1 MTQTNSQLPVLTED
15 IAKMQLN
22 IDLTKSGIA
31 IQKLA
36 DMESA
41 LVYNEDEGNIS
52 QIQTYIG
59 TAKKAKKVVTDG
71 YDRIVEKPKQEVA
84 NALSVKKAFLA
95 MIDAPLTKADA
106 ELQKIQLSLAEK
118 KRKQTEKVQRE
129 IDIRLGIS
137 KNLEYYSQ
145 QIAQCD
151 TFEKLREVENRV
163 NLEKANKSKY
173 GDMYEEAKAA
183 YETLTNAIKEQKGII
198 KDKIALTEQLKSAL
212 SSEDDGKAIEIQEK
226 LEKLDEKIEE
236 NKILVQEKAIST
248 VMNQEVSV
256 AEEVLPDLHYKR
268 RSWSWE
274 LVDIKVV
281 SKKRP
286 DWVQLVTVD
295 ESVSAFMKEKRDEW
309 NEKDEIEV
317 IVDGIKFIR
326 TKKLA

>member
-1 MTQTNSQLPVLTED
+1 MTQPNSQLPVLTED

-41 LVYNEDEGNIS
+41 LVYNEDNIT

-59 TAKKAKKVVTDG
+59 IAKKAKKVVTDG
-71 YDRIVEKPKQEVA
+71 YDRIVEKPKQEVV
-84 NALSVKKAFLA
+84 NALTVKKAFLA
-95 MIDAPLTKADA
+95 LIEAPLVKADA
-106 ELQKIQLSLAEK
+106 ELQKIQLAVAEK
-118 KRKQTEKVQRE
+118 KKKQSDKLQKDN
-129 IDIRLGIS
+129 DIRLGVS

-151 TFEKLREVENRV
+151 TFEKLRDVENRV

-173 GDMYEEAKAA
+173 GDLYDEAKEA
-183 YETLTNAIKEQKGII
+183 YETLTTAIKEQKIII
-198 KDKIALTEQLKSAL
+198 KQKLELSAQLNSAI

-248 VMNQEVSV
+248 VMNQTVSV

-281 SKKRP
+281 AKKRP
-286 DWVQLVTVD
+286 DWVELVTVD
-295 ESVSAFMKEKRDEW
+295 KSVSAFMNEKKDEW

-317 IVDGIKFIR
+317 VVDGIKFIR